1 MEEQVIIEL
10 KIDDNDVAAR
20 LAEVTKEMEDVKSSQ
35 KELRDTM
42 KEGGEAGA
50 AAAKEYAKNTE
61 ELRKLKAE
69 QSALTGQLAA
79 TEAANRKVGTSMKE
93 MSAQL
98 AAMKSSY
105 QSLTEEQRQ
114 QPFGQTLLHDIEA
127 LDKAMKEADA
137 TIGNFQRNVGDYEN
151 SVRKALD
158 PKKYEAFKTGL
169 EGVGFSTDSL
179 TKKFKALAGN
189 PWMVVIGIL
198 IKALVTLRDK
208 LKESST
214 ATASLNKAAGA
225 LKPVMEALGKVVDFV
240 ANLFSHALDWAIQG
254 VIASIGWL
262 GKAIHNIGKV
272 FGKDWGG
279 QLIEVADQM
288 KKNSQ
293 ATEEVTE
300 KTEELGNTMATATK
314 AVKDYNDAVAQTNED
329 LSRLKE
335 TIEGMPDMKK
345 AMGLDRNDNL
355 IEQWRKQMKDA
366 EEAAKKAAE
375 DAKVIQWHMEQIFGK
390 QGALSDD
397 FMERLERESNPL
409 YNFSQSFKENAKD
422 IESVSSSL
430 QSSFGSLSSIYK
442 QISEDETK
450 SEEERA
456 KAARAARRWALA
468 QVAAN
473 SAVALSK
480 SIAEAASA
488 GPWPANMA
496 AIASSVATVL
506 AMIAQAKAL
515 LNEGGGSGTTS
526 TASFTSYGGG
536 SQAAVNGNG
545 NQQMQSVA
553 DAQHNGTYVSQLAQI
568 VGGMPAPVLVY
579 SELRNFEDN
588 VISMNESQIIH

>member
-10 KIDDNDVAAR
+10 KFDGNDVAAR

-127 LDKAMKEADA
+127 LDKAMKDADA

-189 PWMVVIGIL
+189 PWMIVIGIL
-198 IKALVTLRDK
+198 VKALVTLRDK

-214 ATASLNKAAGA
+214 VTASLNKAAGA
-225 LKPVMEALGKVVDFV
+225 LKPVMEALGKIVDWL

-254 VIASIGWL
+254 IIESVGWL
-262 GKAIHNIGKV
+262 GRTIQKVGKI

-288 KKNSQ
+288 KKNVQ
-293 ATEEVTE
+293 TTEEVTE
-300 KTEELGNTMATATK
+300 KTEELGDAMTTATK

-355 IEQWRKQMKDA
+355 IEQWRKEMKAA
-366 EEAAKKAAE
+366 EDAAKKMTE
-375 DAKVIQWHMEQIFGK
+375 DAKVIQWRMEQIFGK
-390 QGALSDD
+390 QGVLSDD

-409 YNFSQSFKENAKD
+409 YNFAQSFKENAKD
-422 IESVSSSL
+422 IEAVSSSL
-430 QSSFGSLSSIYK
+430 QSAFSSMSSIYK
-442 QISEDETK
+442 QLSEDETK

-488 GPWPANMA
+488 GPWPENMA

-526 TASFTSYGGG
+526 TASFASYGGS

-553 DAQHNGTYVSQLAQI
+553 DGQQNGTYVSQLAQI

-579 SELRNFEDN
+579 SELRNFEDS
-588 VISMNESQIIH
+588 VVSMNESQIIH

>member
-20 LAEVTKEMEDVKSSQ
+20 LAETTREMEGLKAEQKS
-35 KELRDTM
+35 LREAM

-50 AAAKEYAKNTE
+50 NAAKEYAKNTE
-61 ELRKLKAE
+61 ALRQLKAE

-189 PWMVVIGIL
+189 PWMIVIGIL
-198 IKALVTLRDK
+198 VKALVTLRDK

-288 KKNSQ
+288 KKNVK
-293 ATEEVTE
+293 ATEELTE
-300 KTEELGNTMATATK
+300 KTEDAGEAATVTAKAYKDMTDELTK
-314 AVKDYNDAVAQTNED
+314 ARNAMNEMIPTVEELEKKDAELAKLVSEKMEQVFGKDWAGVKTLKIAAREIQEVAQTVSED
-329 LSRLKE
+329 LSPTKLEEFQARFENIIKSLPS
-335 TIEGMPDMKK
+335 IAS
-345 AMGLDRNDNL
+345 AMGSISSMYKEVASD
-355 IEQWRKQMKDA
+355 
-366 EEAAKKAAE
+366 EA
-375 DAKVIQWHMEQIFGK
+375 
-390 QGALSDD
+390 
-397 FMERLERESNPL
+397 
-409 YNFSQSFKENAKD
+409 
-422 IESVSSSL
+422 
-430 QSSFGSLSSIYK
+430 
-442 QISEDETK
+442 K

-456 KAARAARRWALA
+456 KSARAARRWALA

-515 LNEGGGSGTTS
+515 LNEGGGGATTS
-526 TASFTSYGGG
+526 TASFASYGGS

-553 DAQHNGTYVSQLAQI
+553 DGQQNGTYVSQLAQI

-579 SELRNFEDN
+579 SELRNFEDS
-588 VISMNESQIIH
+588 VVSMNESQIIH

>member
-20 LAEVTKEMEDVKSSQ
+20 LAETTREMEGLKAEQKS
-35 KELRDTM
+35 LREAM
-42 KEGGEAGA
+42 KEGGDTGA

-61 ELRKLKAE
+61 ALRQLKAE

-127 LDKAMKEADA
+127 LDKAMKDADA

-208 LKESST
+208 LKDSSV

-288 KKNSQ
+288 KKNVN
-293 ATEEVTE
+293 ATDELTE
-300 KTEELGNTMATATK
+300 KTEDLGEAASATSKSYKDMTDELIKARNAMNEMIPTVEELQKKSAEMAKRISQTMTQVFGKEVPENLQIAAREIE
-314 AVKDYNDAVAQTNED
+314 NVAQTVSED
-329 LSRLKE
+329 LSPSQLEELQAKLE
-335 TIEGMPDMKK
+335 EMLSNTVKSLPSIAS
-345 AMGLDRNDNL
+345 AMGSISSMYKEVASD
-355 IEQWRKQMKDA
+355 
-366 EEAAKKAAE
+366 EA
-375 DAKVIQWHMEQIFGK
+375 
-390 QGALSDD
+390 
-397 FMERLERESNPL
+397 
-409 YNFSQSFKENAKD
+409 
-422 IESVSSSL
+422 
-430 QSSFGSLSSIYK
+430 
-442 QISEDETK
+442 K

-480 SIAEAASA
+480 SIAEAAGA

-536 SQAAVNGNG
+536 SQANVNGNG

-553 DAQHNGTYVSQLAQI
+553 DGQQSGTYVSQLAQI

-579 SELRNFEDN
+579 SELRNFEDS
-588 VISMNESQIIH
+588 VVSMNESQIIH

>member
-20 LAEVTKEMEDVKSSQ
+20 LAETTREMEGLKAEQKS
-35 KELRDTM
+35 LREAM

-50 AAAKEYAKNTE
+50 NAAKEYAKNTE
-61 ELRKLKAE
+61 ALRQLKAE

-127 LDKAMKEADA
+127 LDKAMKDADA

-288 KKNSQ
+288 KKNVQ
-293 ATEEVTE
+293 ATEEL
-300 KTEELGNTMATATK
+300 TEETEDAGDAATVTAKAYKDMTDELVKARNAMNEMIPTVEELQKKSAEMAKRISQTMTQVFGKEVPENLQIAAREIE
-314 AVKDYNDAVAQTNED
+314 NVAQTVSED
-329 LSRLKE
+329 LSPSELEELKAKLE
-335 TIEGMPDMKK
+335 EMLSNTVKSLPSIAS
-345 AMGLDRNDNL
+345 AMGSISSMYKEVASD
-355 IEQWRKQMKDA
+355 
-366 EEAAKKAAE
+366 EA
-375 DAKVIQWHMEQIFGK
+375 
-390 QGALSDD
+390 
-397 FMERLERESNPL
+397 
-409 YNFSQSFKENAKD
+409 
-422 IESVSSSL
+422 
-430 QSSFGSLSSIYK
+430 
-442 QISEDETK
+442 K

-515 LNEGGGSGTTS
+515 LNEGGGGATTS
-526 TASFTSYGGG
+526 TASFSSYGGG
-536 SQAAVNGNG
+536 SQSAVNGNG

-553 DAQHNGTYVSQLAQI
+553 DGQQNGTYVSQLAQI

>member
-114 QPFGQTLLHDIEA
+114 SPFGQTLLHDIEA
-127 LDKAMKEADA
+127 LDKSMKEADA

-169 EGVGFSTDSL
+169 EGAGFSTDSL

-208 LKESST
+208 LKESGT

-225 LKPVMEALGKVVDFV
+225 LKPVMEALGKIVDWL
-240 ANLFSHALDWAIQG
+240 ANLFSHALDWAIKG
-254 VIASIGWL
+254 IIESVGWL
-262 GKAIHNIGKV
+262 GRTIQKVGKI

-288 KKNSQ
+288 KKNVQ
-293 ATEEVTE
+293 TTEEVTE
-300 KTEELGNTMATATK
+300 KTEDAGDAATVTAKAYKDMTDELVKARNAMNEMIPTVEELEKKNAELAKLVSEKMAQVFGKDVPETLKIAAREIEEVSQTVSEALSPTK
-314 AVKDYNDAVAQTNED
+314 LEEFQARFENINKSLPSIA
-329 LSRLKE
+329 S
-335 TIEGMPDMKK
+335 
-345 AMGLDRNDNL
+345 AMGSISSMYKEVASD
-355 IEQWRKQMKDA
+355 
-366 EEAAKKAAE
+366 EA
-375 DAKVIQWHMEQIFGK
+375 
-390 QGALSDD
+390 
-397 FMERLERESNPL
+397 
-409 YNFSQSFKENAKD
+409 
-422 IESVSSSL
+422 
-430 QSSFGSLSSIYK
+430 
-442 QISEDETK
+442 K

-488 GPWPANMA
+488 GPWPENMA

-515 LNEGGGSGTTS
+515 LNEGGGGTTTS

-553 DAQHNGTYVSQLAQI
+553 DGQQNGTYVSQLAQI

-579 SELRNFEDN
+579 SELRNFEDS
-588 VISMNESQIIH
+588 VVSMNESQIIH